1 MTVIH
6 SYREVQFSA
15 VILLKLICPLCMCLH
30 ILANHPGKL
39 TLCPAILETFKIV
52 LEAHSIKYKSDRDRM
67 LVGLGSF
74 PATGWM
80 PVC

>member
-15 VILLKLICPLCMCLH
+15 VILLKLICSLCMCLH
-30 ILANHPGKL
+30 ILANHPRKL

-52 LEAHSIKYKSDRDRM
+52 PEIIHERIVLSTSLTVTE
-67 LVGLGSF
+67 
-74 PATGWM
+74 
-80 PVC
+80 C